1 MIPVRQNRRRY
12 LLVDLFEGDISG
24 SELFQAL
31 KEKMTQLYGAK
42 GLSEA
47 SIKLIDFD
55 SEYRTA
61 IIRCNHKSIRKI
73 RATIALLTSFNSRPF
88 TLNVIKAS
96 GTIKSLKS

>member
-1 MIPVRQNRRRY
+1 MIPVRQYRRRY

-31 KEKMTQLYGAK
+31 KEKMIQLYGAK

-55 SEYRTA
+55 SEYRTT
-61 IIRCNHKSIRKI
+61 IIRCNHKSIRKT
-73 RATIALLTSFNSRPF
+73 RATIALLTSFNSQPL